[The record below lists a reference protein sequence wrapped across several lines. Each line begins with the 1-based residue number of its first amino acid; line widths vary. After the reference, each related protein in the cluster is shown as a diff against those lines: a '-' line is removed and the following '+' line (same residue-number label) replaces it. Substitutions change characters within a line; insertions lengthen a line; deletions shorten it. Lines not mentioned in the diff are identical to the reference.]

1 MAFTE
6 IFERQEY
13 KYIMTKKQKA
23 EVLKEMKEHDVFID
37 SYGRTTIRNIYYDTD
52 NYRLIRRS
60 IESPVYKE
68 KLRVRSYELSHDD
81 STVFVE
87 LKKKYDHI
95 VYKRRIP
102 LKTTDAER
110 WLAGE
115 AKRPVNSQI
124 AREVD
129 YFLEFYKGLKPVLF
143 LSYEREAYFHKK
155 GGDLR
160 ITFDENIL
168 SRQTDVS
175 LKAEA
180 SGEYVLM
187 PGLTLMEIKCSD
199 AMPKWLSHIL
209 SKNNLYKTSFSKYG
223 NAYTNSIFPK
233 LKEEIHYA

>member
-1 MAFTE
+1 MAFTS

-13 KYIMTKKQKA
+13 KYMLTKKQKA
-23 EVLKEMKEHDVFID
+23 KILETIEPYMAID
-37 SYGRTTIRNIYYDTD
+37 KYGHTTIRNIYYDTE

-102 LKTTDAER
+102 LKTAEAEK
-110 WLAGE
+110 WLSGE
-115 AKRPVNSQI
+115 TQRPVDTQI
-124 AREVD
+124 AREID
-129 YFLEFYKGLKPVLF
+129 YFLSFYKTLRPALF
-143 LSYEREAYFHKK
+143 LSYEREAYFSKT

-168 SRQTDVS
+168 SRETDMS
-175 LKAEA
+175 LKVDAY
-180 SGEYVLM
+180 GDYVL
-187 PGLTLMEIKCSD
+187 PPELTLMEIKCSG
-199 AMPKWLSHIL
+199 AIPKWLTRAL
-209 SKNNLYKTSFSKYG
+209 SENNLYKTSFSKYG
-223 NAYTNSIFPK
+223 SAYKNSIYTK
-233 LKEEIHYA
+233 SKGDINYA